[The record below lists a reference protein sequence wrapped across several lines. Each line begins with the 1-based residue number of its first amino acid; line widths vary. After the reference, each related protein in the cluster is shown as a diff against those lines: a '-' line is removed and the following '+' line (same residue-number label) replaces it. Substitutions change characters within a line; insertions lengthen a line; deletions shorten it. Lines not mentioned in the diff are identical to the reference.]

1 MALNF
6 SRAAPPG
13 FRKFGKFD
21 AYAIHTRSPYEE
33 ALIIQRELDYNV
45 DEQLAIVVQYV
56 PSLNADQLSVFTTIM
71 TAVNDHEQYRI
82 YLIAFLLICGH
93 ICSTCEVNKLTDFH
107 TSTMKFRQLMARI
120 YLFLRG
126 RHFF

>member
-6 SRAAPPG
+6 SRAAPPD

-82 YLIAFLLICGH
+82 YLIAFLI
-93 ICSTCEVNKLTDFH
+93 S
-107 TSTMKFRQLMARI
+107 
-120 YLFLRG
+120 
-126 RHFF
+126 